1 MKTKHVNGK
10 QVLAILFVMVLFLGA
25 QLMAGDKQV
34 VDKTFDA
41 KEVLK
46 LHTVSGDCKIEAG
59 GSKIKVHLVY
69 TFDKEYFSP
78 IMEVEGD
85 TLLLKEK
92 FKKSWD
98 WKGHHKGMSKWTVTV
113 PAGTKIEFASAS
125 GDAAIAGIKKHISA
139 KTASGDIIINDCAG
153 GLEIKSAS
161 GDLKVDKAS
170 GDMTVKTAS
179 GDIEMDDVSGSFK
192 VKSASGDIQVKG
204 VAFTGASEIEA
215 VSGEVEVQLAKAN
228 THDLHLGTV
237 SGDIVLDYNG
247 NAVKGTFTFKAM
259 KNNIRSDVPFD
270 ESEGGKYNP
279 FTTKIIEKG
288 GSPRITVKTV
298 SGDISFEK

>member
-1 MKTKHVNGK
+1 MKMKNV
-10 QVLAILFVMVLFLGA
+10 VLLMLMMVLFLGS
-25 QLMAGDKQV
+25 QLMAGEKQV
-34 VDKTFDA
+34 VEKTFDA
-41 KEVLK
+41 KAVLK

-59 GSKIKVHLVY
+59 GSKIKVYLVY

-98 WKGHHKGMSKWTVTV
+98 YKGHHKGMSKWTVTV
-113 PAGTKIEFASAS
+113 PAGTKVDFASAS
-125 GDAAIAGIKKHISA
+125 GDASIKGVKKHISA
-139 KTASGDIIINDCAG
+139 KAASGDITIYDCAG

-161 GDLKVDKAS
+161 GDLKVDKAK
-170 GDMTVKTAS
+170 GDMSVKTAS

-215 VSGEVEVQLAKAN
+215 VSGEVEVLLAKGN
-228 THDLHLGTV
+228 SYDLHLGTV

-247 NAVKGTFTFKAM
+247 NPVKGYFVFKAM
-259 KNNIRSDVPFD
+259 KNNIKSDVPFD

-279 FTTKIIEKG
+279 FAKKIIDKG
-288 GSPRITVKTV
+288 GSPKITVKTV
-298 SGDISFEK
+298 SGDVSFKK